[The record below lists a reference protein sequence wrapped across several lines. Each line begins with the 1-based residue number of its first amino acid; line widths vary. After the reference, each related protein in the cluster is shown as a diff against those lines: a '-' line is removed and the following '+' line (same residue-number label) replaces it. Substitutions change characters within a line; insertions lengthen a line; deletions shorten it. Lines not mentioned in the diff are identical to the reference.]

1 MAEDRND
8 WVPKFDLKKDG
19 HTITQVPQSDGTI
32 KYFQGN
38 YDEKGEIDRV
48 RINSPGKYLKTPTA
62 QIKDSNGDNV
72 DHRGAIFQ
80 VTLDKHG
87 GVYQVHIPIGGSG
100 SGFDDESQEQLKL
113 ELTTETASDTVEK
126 ADVDVILKTGQWVDI
141 DASEADR
148 VNKLVT
154 DEVRENSAATRR
166 GLRNQLLSVA
176 NAAGEVE
183 GYTIR

>member
-1 MAEDRND
+1 MNE
-8 WVPKFDLKKDG
+8 
-19 HTITQVPQSDGTI
+19 
-32 KYFQGN
+32 
-38 YDEKGEIDRV
+38 
-48 RINSPGKYLKTPTA
+48 
-62 QIKDSNGDNV
+62 
-72 DHRGAIFQ
+72 
-80 VTLDKHG
+80 
-87 GVYQVHIPIGGSG
+87 
-100 SGFDDESQEQLKL
+100 FDDESQEQLKL

-126 ADVDVILKTGQWVDI
+126 ADVDVILKTGQWVDV

-183 GYTIR
+183 GYNIR